1 MLVRVPAPLLDPS
14 QVDTASRDGLRALRQ
29 LAGVERV
36 ISRAAPGE
44 LRLVVRMQSPDLAQ
58 SAATVAA
65 TWRAHAPTGF
75 AAPISAAIAKGA
87 RARVA
92 WVVTGA
98 QSDLQMA
105 TASVQSLARLAAAL
119 PGASRLHVAGAVTP
133 SFTLEVLT
141 RTLADNRV
149 SLATA
154 LLSAR
159 SALENSRAGPPLSDN
174 AESAAWLHASLD
186 KARAARERSLGDQA
200 LEAVPLTRLFALRRG
215 VSIAPQL
222 ALVGRN
228 PALLVLADAGSAG
241 DSAQLSSQEAALR
254 RDPQWRSAFGQGSQ
268 LLPQTVDAAQRFV
281 LQLRPGQTPDSP
293 EELAKRLLAV
303 RDVPNLVGALAVRGW
318 DGVPAQLDGVDPVR
332 LPWTVWVTASGG
344 KIEESLSAARQILSA
359 GPWQAVPIAANQDP
373 ALAWLLEQPAA
384 AGVLLS
390 AGEPSAVSA
399 AAASLGGALQRSQS
413 IAGLS
418 AGPTPQPSPRA
429 FGQLDA
435 ALAHQHQLLAQD
447 LADTLDLLTG
457 ELLGPELRGAWLAFA
472 LPRGEMTAEQGR
484 LPLAYRGGPGQPLQP
499 IDLALLQRLPSQE
512 PLLDRLRVDDKP
524 ALYLLAQSASA
535 TALESIL
542 AVRDA
547 VERTP
552 APSGVQLLSWT
563 LAQGLADAPAC
574 VP

>member
-1 MLVRVPAPLLDPS
+1 MRVPAPLLDPS
-14 QVDTASRDGLRALRQ
+14 QVDAASRDSVRALRQ
-29 LAGVERV
+29 LAGVDQV

-44 LRLVVRMQSPDLAQ
+44 LRLVVRMRSAELAN
-58 SAATVAA
+58 SAAAVAA
-65 TWRAHAPTGF
+65 SWQAHAPKDF

-105 TASVQSLARLAAAL
+105 TASVQSLARLATAL

-133 SFTLEVLT
+133 TFTLEVLT

-154 LLSAR
+154 LQ
-159 SALENSRAGPPLSDN
+159 SALGALANPQAGPPLSDS

-186 KARAARERSLGDQA
+186 KARAAREHSPGDQA
-200 LEAVPLTRLFALRRG
+200 LEDVPLSRLFALRRG
-215 VSIAPQL
+215 VSIAPQA

-241 DSAQLSSQEAALR
+241 DSALLSSQEAALR
-254 RDPQWRSAFGQGSQ
+254 RDPQWRGAFGEGSQ

-281 LQLRPGQTPDSP
+281 LQLRPGQTPETP
-293 EELAKRLLAV
+293 EQLAQRLLAV

-318 DGVPAQLDGVDPVR
+318 DGVPAQLDGADPLR

-359 GPWQAVPIAANQDP
+359 GPWQAVAIAANQDP

-390 AGEPSAVSA
+390 ASEPAAVSA
-399 AAASLGGALQRSQS
+399 AAASLGGALQRTQS

-418 AGPTPQPSPRA
+418 AGPIPQPPHRA
-429 FGQLDA
+429 FGQLDT
-435 ALAHQHQLLAQD
+435 ALARQHQLRAQE
-447 LADTLDLLTG
+447 LADAQDLLTG
-457 ELLGPELRGAWLAFA
+457 ELVGPELRGAWLAFA
-472 LPRGEMTAEQGR
+472 LPRGDMTAEQGR
-484 LPLAYRGGPGQPLQP
+484 LPLAYRGGPGQPLQA
-499 IDLALLQRLPSQE
+499 IDLALLQ
-512 PLLDRLRVDDKP
+512 PLLDRLRVDDRP
-524 ALYLLAQSASA
+524 ALFVLAQSASA
-535 TALESIL
+535 TALEPIL

-547 VERTP
+547 VERHP

-563 LAQGLADAPAC
+563 LAQGLADAPSC